1 MHIIGIES
9 LVPVLLT
16 SPVVSQPEKLL
27 PSSNLLTILLPQPLR
42 LQPINALLNINPLP
56 TAHPNCQPI
65 LLFFCCQAQDNLSH
79 IFGLIDGQ
87 FLLVPPLLYAYDHPS
102 RHVPRTYGINTD
114 AVIREEIFP
123 RGAQYAHN
131 AVFGRLVYE
140 KAGAF
145 EEACDA
151 GEQDY

>member
-56 TAHPNCQPI
+56 TANPFFSFSAARPKII
-65 LLFFCCQAQDNLSH
+65 LATSS
-79 IFGLIDGQ
+79 G
-87 FLLVPPLLYAYDHPS
+87 
-102 RHVPRTYGINTD
+102 
-114 AVIREEIFP
+114 
-123 RGAQYAHN
+123 
-131 AVFGRLVYE
+131 
-140 KAGAF
+140 
-145 EEACDA
+145 
-151 GEQDY
+151 